1 MGYLKERHG
10 IEVLPAKFEDSRCPI
25 CGVFHDE
32 RLPHDR
38 DSLIYQYSFYDA
50 HGRWPSWSD
59 AMAHCMEEVQGLWK
73 AELKNIGISV
83 DEEPETII
91 ATIKIDTSGKGD

>member
-1 MGYLKERHG
+1 
-10 IEVLPAKFEDSRCPI
+10 
-25 CGVFHDE
+25 
-32 RLPHDR
+32 
-38 DSLIYQYSFYDA
+38 
-50 HGRWPSWSD
+50 
-59 AMAHCMEEVQGLWK
+59 MAHCMEEVQGLWK